1 MSHPRIIFEII
12 PSFTILFLHFLQRF
26 KWKISFLDH
35 RRMETLFTTS
45 ARNCCEY
52 FFVLYHESIKEW
64 SNERSKTKK
73 KHSKRSNNSLH
84 IYNKNVLFPI
94 FQVSS
99 RVWGCVLDSKL
110 FNPVSFFD
118 YFPILSAIT
127 ARYLYGSPASS
138 NRVLYSSIVSKLP
151 RGSKHGWIMLLMRK
165 KYNFNDDD
173 LRVRFS

>member
-1 MSHPRIIFEII
+1 MKNIFPRSSENGNIIHDICAEFLRIFFCII
-12 PSFTILFLHFLQRF
+12 SR
-26 KWKISFLDH
+26 ISKG
-35 RRMETLFTTS
+35 M
-45 ARNCCEY
+45 
-52 FFVLYHESIKEW
+52 I
-64 SNERSKTKK
+64 ERSKTS

>member
-1 MSHPRIIFEII
+1 MKNIFPRSSENGNIIHDVCAELLRI
-12 PSFTILFLHFLQRF
+12 
-26 KWKISFLDH
+26 
-35 RRMETLFTTS
+35 
-45 ARNCCEY
+45 

-64 SNERSKTKK
+64 SNERSKTS

-110 FNPVSFFD
+110 FNPVSTVSFFD